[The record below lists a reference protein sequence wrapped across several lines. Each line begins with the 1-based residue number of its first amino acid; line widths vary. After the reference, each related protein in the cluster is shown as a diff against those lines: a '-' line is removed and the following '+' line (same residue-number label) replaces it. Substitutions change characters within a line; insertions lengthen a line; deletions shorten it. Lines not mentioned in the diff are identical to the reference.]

1 MNQKKSS
8 WHRVAAVLTILVV
21 LVSSVPGLAQTGP
34 ETMGFQGR
42 LLDSGGNPRGGETH
56 CMRFRICTDASSEA
70 SCTASKVWPV
80 SAGHEYHGVT
90 TESGT
95 YKAGLFTVA
104 LGSVEP
110 IPAVLMYDSD
120 TLYLEIGVSDDGA
133 SCDGVDETYTLMDPP
148 SQLRVSAFAQRS
160 RRVRSEES
168 DDDFLISVSNTG
180 QGGGIYAKTNS
191 STFEAAAG
199 SFEVA
204 ENAGM
209 TAAVYAANHSS
220 ADGSVGLLAGVGVS
234 GGQAFG
240 AYVVNSSIADGGEG
254 GHFEARG
261 SSGVTYG
268 VHGLTNS
275 ADGYGVYGEGPKVGV
290 RGVGDTAAS
299 TGPGVDVGVWGDSA
313 TGDGV
318 WGVTDSSADQ
328 STGVRGWANAAS
340 GATYGVY
347 GSNQS
352 SSNGARGVY
361 GYAMAASGTT
371 YGVYGEAA
379 SLSGRGV
386 YGQGGFYGVYGEGS
400 DPTGATYGVWG
411 QSTGAIGYGV
421 WGQSTHRDGVHGA
434 STNGNGVYGVTSSG
448 SDYGVFGESAWVG
461 VKGIGGSASSVATAG
476 DMGVWGDSNSGDGVW
491 GTTDYTANNSS
502 GVLGWAKGASGQTS
516 GVWGY
521 NDSTADGARGVYGY
535 AAASTGKTIGVRGE
549 SLSASGTGVYG
560 TAPLT
565 GTVGIA
571 TNVIG
576 GGVGVYGKTLSESGV
591 GVYGYATAYSG
602 ITRGVAGRI
611 NSTTDGAA
619 AGRFDATGITG
630 KTYGIHATNNS
641 STNWD
646 YWDPTQAAAAGRF
659 YATSTPG
666 STFAV
671 FATNHSGTSG
681 AAAGYFRAANRLGET
696 YGVYGR
702 NDSQTSYATAGYFW
716 ASSYEGKTYGV
727 YGQTDSSTD
736 GATAGRFKASGA
748 TGITYGVYAENNSD
762 LIGYG
767 VYGLNK
773 HGQGYGVAG
782 VSQSAD
788 GGDVAVFA
796 HASNSSSNGIAL
808 WARSA
813 GSGDIIRGYSFSD
826 MEFRVTNA
834 GDVRADGTFTSP
846 AADFAEML
854 PAVPGLEPGDLLAIG
869 TDGKLVRSS
878 QAYQGSVAGAYSTK
892 PGFLGGAGM
901 DEDLEGKVPLAV
913 VGVVPVKVSAEN
925 GAIRP
930 GDLLVA
936 SSLPGH
942 AMRAEPVEVN
952 GVSFYL
958 PGTIIGKALE
968 SWDAAQG
975 TGVILV
981 LVTLQ

>member
-8 WHRVAAVLTILVV
+8 WHRVAAVLTILAI

-42 LLDSGGNPRGGETH
+42 LLDSGGDPRGGETH
-56 CMRFRICTDASSEA
+56 CMRFRMCTDASSEA
-70 SCTASKVWPV
+70 SCTTSKVWPV

-110 IPAVLMYDSD
+110 IPAVLMFDSD
-120 TLYLEIGVSDDGA
+120 TLYLEIGVSDDNA
-133 SCDGVDETYTLMDPP
+133 SCDGVDETYTVMDPP
-148 SQLRVSAFAQRS
+148 SQLRANAFAQRS

-191 STFEAAAG
+191 STLEDAAG

-209 TAAVYAANHSS
+209 TAAVYAANRSS
-220 ADGSVGLLAGVGVS
+220 ADSSVGLLAGVGAN

-347 GSNQS
+347 GSNRS

-361 GYAMAASGTT
+361 GYATATSGTT
-371 YGVYGEAA
+371 YGVYGEAT

-386 YGQGGFYGVYGEGS
+386 YGKGGFYGVYGEGT
-400 DPTGATYGVWG
+400 DPSGATYGVYG
-411 QSTGAIGYGV
+411 RSTGASGYGV
-421 WGQSTHRDGVHGA
+421 RGESTHRDGVSGA
-434 STNGNGVYGVTSSG
+434 STNGNGVSGSTASS
-448 SDYGVFGESAWVG
+448 SDYGVFGESPWVG
-461 VKGIGGSASSVATAG
+461 VKGIGGAASSVATAG
-476 DMGVWGDSNSGDGVW
+476 DVGVWGDSNSGDGVW

-502 GVLGWAKGASGQTS
+502 GVLGWAKGATGQTS

-521 NDSTADGARGVYGY
+521 NDSTADGARGVHGY

-560 TAPLT
+560 TASMT
-565 GTVGIA
+565 GTVGVA

-576 GGVGVYGKTLSESGV
+576 QGVGLYGESRADSGKGVYANAAAYSGQTYGVYSVNHSSGDNAAAGFFWAKGNSGLNSGVYG
-591 GVYGYATAYSG
+591 AN
-602 ITRGVAGRI
+602 
-611 NSTTDGAA
+611 NSTSDQAA
-619 AGRFDATGITG
+619 AGRFWAVGDSGRTFGI
-630 KTYGIHATNNS
+630 
-641 STNWD
+641 W
-646 YWDPTQAAAAGRF
+646 AA
-659 YATSTPG
+659 
-666 STFAV
+666 
-671 FATNHSGTSG
+671 
-681 AAAGYFRAANRLGET
+681 
-696 YGVYGR
+696 
-702 NDSQTSYATAGYFW
+702 
-716 ASSYEGKTYGV
+716 
-727 YGQTDSSTD
+727 TDSSTTN
-736 GATAGRFKASGA
+736 AT
-748 TGITYGVYAENNSD
+748 
-762 LIGYG
+762 G
-767 VYGLNK
+767 VYGLSI
-773 HGQGYGVAG
+773 QGATNGVWGESQSTNGGSAG
-782 VSQSAD
+782 VYAYASKAD
-788 GGDVAVFA
+788 GEAV
-796 HASNSSSNGIAL
+796 AL

-813 GSGDIIRGYSFSD
+813 GLGDIIRGYGPD
-826 MEFRVTNA
+826 YPDLEFRVVNN
-834 GDVRADGTFTSP
+834 GDVRADGAYTSP

-854 PAVPGLEPGDLLAIG
+854 PAAAGLESGDVLAIG
-869 TDGKLVRSS
+869 PDGTLVRSN
-878 QAYQGSVAGAYSTK
+878 QAYQGSVAGVYSTR
-892 PGFLGGAGM
+892 PAFVGGGTM
-901 DEDLEGKVPLAV
+901 NGEQEGKVPLAIA
-913 VGVVPVKVSAEN
+913 GVVPVKVSAEN